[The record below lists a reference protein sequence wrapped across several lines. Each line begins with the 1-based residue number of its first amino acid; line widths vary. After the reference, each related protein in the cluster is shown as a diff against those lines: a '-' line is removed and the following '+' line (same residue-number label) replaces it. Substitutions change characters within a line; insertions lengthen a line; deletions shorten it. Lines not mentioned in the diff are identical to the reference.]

1 MSAAE
6 PSRWNYSAGKR
17 LLDIATA
24 SLVLLISLPLTVV
37 IAAAVKL
44 NSRGPVLFRQARV
57 GRDGRSFVILKFRTM
72 ASREQTE
79 QAGLSLTR
87 KGDSR
92 VTAVGRVLRNWKLD
106 ELPQFLNV
114 LCGDM
119 SLVGPRPD
127 LAKYT
132 AVLGA
137 ERQQFLSLRPGIT
150 GAASLRFR
158 NEEEILAAIP
168 ESDLE
173 RVYTSQLFPQKVEI
187 DLAYARSASFRSD
200 LGLLCQTFAA
210 VLA

>member
-1 MSAAE
+1 MSAIE
-6 PSRWNYSAGKR
+6 PSPWNYSAGKR
-17 LLDIATA
+17 LFDIAA
-24 SLVLLISLPLTVV
+24 ALLVLLISLPLTVV

-57 GRDGRSFVILKFRTM
+57 GRDGKSFVILKFRTM
-72 ASREQTE
+72 ASGES
-79 QAGLSLTR
+79 AGLSLTR

-92 VTAVGRVLRNWKLD
+92 VTGIGRALRNWKLD

-114 LCGDM
+114 LRGDM

-158 NEEEILAAIP
+158 NEESILAGIP
-168 ESDLE
+168 EADLE
-173 RVYTSQLFPQKVEI
+173 RVYTSQLFPQKVDI
-187 DLAYARSASFRSD
+187 DLAYARSASLRRD
-200 LGLLCQTFAA
+200 LELLCRTFAA
-210 VLA
+210 VLQ